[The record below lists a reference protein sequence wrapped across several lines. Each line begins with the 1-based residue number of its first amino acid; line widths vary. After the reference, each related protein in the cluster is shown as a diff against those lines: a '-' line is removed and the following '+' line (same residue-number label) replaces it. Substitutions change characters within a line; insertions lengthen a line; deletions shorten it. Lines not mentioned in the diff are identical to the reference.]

1 MELTCLGHATLLV
14 THGARR
20 LLCDPMFARELSGGG
35 NVIYPYR
42 RVDLDALGALD
53 AILLSHHHS
62 DHFALDEIARLPRA
76 REQRFVVPAGS
87 PLVKPLRAW
96 GATRVDEVRP
106 GQTVTFGELAVTMTP
121 SAAPFPEMGFLFRHD
136 DVAALNL
143 VDTRLD
149 GALAGPALLALL
161 PPRLSL
167 VLAPFQAGGYQSL
180 WPLRVGGPPRGLV
193 ERIARSAH
201 RALAQLVA
209 DLARMHPEHVA
220 TFADGIVYRD
230 PQVNAWHFPLPDEA
244 FVAALA
250 AHGIAGSSA
259 EAGACFEVSKGGV
272 RRRGADPELVT
283 TSRVPA
289 LARDFDPGVALD
301 EVPIACHA
309 LGARP
314 RPPTAI
320 DVPGLAQRLGIDL
333 QAKLDSMGD
342 GRAAMAAALQDWFI
356 ELCDVTDEARFL
368 VPEIHGAPA
377 RLRVASAPPAGR
389 QHGLVLH
396 GADVELVLTGAL
408 ALEHLKFS
416 GALRYRSP
424 PVILDED
431 ATEHALFLPLYV
443 LASWE
448 NEDPNSEDGVEDEK
462 LVAAA
467 DPR

>member
-35 NVIYPYR
+35 NVVYPYR

-121 SAAPFPEMGFLFRHD
+121 SGAPFPEMGFLFRHD

-149 GALAGPALLALL
+149 GVMPALLALL

-193 ERIARSAH
+193 ERIARSARH
-201 RALAQLVA
+201 ALAQLVA
-209 DLARMHPEHVA
+209 DVVRMHPEHVA
-220 TFADGIVYRD
+220 SFADGIVYRD
-230 PQVNAWHFPLPDEA
+230 PQVNAWHFPLPDQA

-250 AHGIAGSSA
+250 EHGIAGSSA
-259 EAGACFEVSKGGV
+259 EAGVCFEVTSSEV
-272 RRRGADPELVT
+272 RRRTADPELVA
-283 TSRVPA
+283 TSRIPS
-289 LARDFDPGVALD
+289 LARDFDPGVTLD
-301 EVPIACHA
+301 EVPVACHA

-314 RPPTAI
+314 RLATTI
-320 DVPGLAQRLGIDL
+320 DVPCLAERLGVDL
-333 QAKLDSMGD
+333 AAKLDSMGE
-342 GRAAMAAALQDWFI
+342 GREPMAAALQDWFI
-356 ELCDVTDEARFL
+356 ELCDVTEGARFL
-368 VPEIHGAPA
+368 VPETRIAPA
-377 RLRVASAPPAGR
+377 RLRVTTASPADR

-396 GADVELVLTGAL
+396 GADLELVLAGEL
-408 ALEHLKFS
+408 VLEHLKFS

-424 PVILDED
+424 PLIVDDD

-448 NEDPNSEDGVEDEK
+448 DEDSNSEDGVEDEQ
-462 LVAAA
+462 LAAA
-467 DPR
+467 PDPR